1 LAPFICFTAEEA
13 WLARNPGDKESVHL
27 RLFPEFSEDW
37 RDDALAKKWSKIR
50 RLRRVVT
57 GALEIERVE
66 KRIGSSLQS
75 APVIYADS
83 EYKDAFK
90 SMGAGELADLFITS
104 GLRFEG
110 SKRPTGAFTLEDVP
124 GVAVVP
130 EIAQGKKCG
139 RCWKILDNVGSNM
152 KHPEA
157 CPRCADAADHHP
169 GPIE

>member
-1 LAPFICFTAEEA
+1 
-13 WLARNPGDKESVHL
+13 L
-27 RLFPEFSEDW
+27 RLFPEISKDW

-50 RLRRVVT
+50 HLRRVVT
-57 GALEIERVE
+57 GALEIERAE

-90 SMGAGELADLFITS
+90 SMDAGELADLFITS

-130 EIAQGKKCG
+130 EIAQGKRCE
-139 RCWKILDNVGSNM
+139 RCWKILDNVGSNT